1 MEGSSLDFVKIN
13 DPNSDIGEYIVKNGD
28 VIVVPIIRKSV
39 YVFGQVAKPG
49 YVPLVEGKEDYKYY
63 ITEAGGM
70 GEFAVVDEIMVIKG
84 GSRFWISPLEQNV
97 MLEEGDYIYVP
108 KERLISFR
116 TAVAENAIY
125 VGLIT
130 SIATVVLL
138 IVTLLK

>member
-1 MEGSSLDFVKIN
+1 MTFIKKISLCFSQVAN
-13 DPNSDIGEYIVKNGD
+13 PGF
-28 VIVVPIIRKSV
+28 VPI
-39 YVFGQVAKPG
+39 
-49 YVPLVEGKEDYKYY
+49 VEGKEDYKYY
-63 ITEAGGM
+63 INEAGGM
-70 GEFAVVDEIMVIKG
+70 GEFAVEDGIMVIKG

-125 VGLIT
+125 VGIIT